1 MSDSIIYLDMFP
13 QKEAAKIAAML
24 SGTAACP
31 YNWQC
36 HLAVLLFW
44 RKLKQLFYEN
54 LDYELFV
61 LGRN

>member
-1 MSDSIIYLDMFP
+1 MFP